1 MRTFVSC
8 ETTTEANQQR
18 IRINLI
24 HQRNDTWRIS
34 LVLQPCIT
42 EWFAD
47 IINQLILHR
56 HTSLPDFFIGHV
68 IDSFPNLRIRL
79 VKPEVFVEIFKVQLF
94 PFCCTPSREVNTVSN
109 ITYVHFFR
117 EIPLP
122 NSGEHFLRNFSVE
135 PAHTV
140 HFLRSVASKNRHTET
155 FTLVTRIITSEIH
168 QVVPANTHSGRITS
182 HIFTKQ
188 SFIKIVVT
196 CRNRSMNSIKRRSTN
211 QLDSLIECQSRSY
224 IVTDT
229 LNIN

>member
-1 MRTFVSC
+1 M
-8 ETTTEANQQR
+8 
-18 IRINLI
+18 
-24 HQRNDTWRIS
+24 
-34 LVLQPCIT
+34 
-42 EWFAD
+42 
-47 IINQLILHR
+47 
-56 HTSLPDFFIGHV
+56 
-68 IDSFPNLRIRL
+68 
-79 VKPEVFVEIFKVQLF
+79 
-94 PFCCTPSREVNTVSN
+94 NTVSN

-168 QVVPANTHSGRITS
+168 QIVPANTHSGRITS

-229 LNIN
+229 LNINQCSMSLITVIDIFLDTQCFQSQDTTDTQQDFLLQTVFPITAIKLVSNRTVELAVHFIIRIKQIQRNTSYIYTPYVSMNIIIQIRNVYH

>member
-1 MRTFVSC
+1 M
-8 ETTTEANQQR
+8 
-18 IRINLI
+18 
-24 HQRNDTWRIS
+24 
-34 LVLQPCIT
+34 
-42 EWFAD
+42 
-47 IINQLILHR
+47 
-56 HTSLPDFFIGHV
+56 
-68 IDSFPNLRIRL
+68 
-79 VKPEVFVEIFKVQLF
+79 
-94 PFCCTPSREVNTVSN
+94 NTVSN

-229 LNIN
+229 LNINQCSMSLITVIDIFLDTQCFQSQDTTDTQQDFLLQTVFPITAIKLVSNRTVELAVHFIIRIKQIQRNTSYIYTPYVSMNIIIQIRNVYH

>member
-1 MRTFVSC
+1 M
-8 ETTTEANQQR
+8 
-18 IRINLI
+18 
-24 HQRNDTWRIS
+24 
-34 LVLQPCIT
+34 
-42 EWFAD
+42 
-47 IINQLILHR
+47 
-56 HTSLPDFFIGHV
+56 
-68 IDSFPNLRIRL
+68 
-79 VKPEVFVEIFKVQLF
+79 
-94 PFCCTPSREVNTVSN
+94 
-109 ITYVHFFR
+109 
-117 EIPLP
+117 
-122 NSGEHFLRNFSVE
+122 RNFSVE

-229 LNIN
+229 LNINQCSMSLITVIDIFLDTQCFQSQDTTDTQQDFLLQTVFPITAIKLVSNRTVELAVHFIIRIKQIQRNTSYIYTPYVSMNIIIQIRNVYH